1 MSLEVLQHPFL
12 SLLTLL
18 LFLNY
23 QPCCSYLLRT
33 TVQVTTTWLRMD
45 QAEGWEDVAT
55 RKSIPWQR
63 GMDGSSKDKSSE
75 DISCFR
81 AIGAFALSRKRTSL
95 GFQQRQ
101 YQYLLIFL
109 ESSRLHIRA
118 LSEITWL
125 KSLAVLSRLMS
136 ATTTMVDSNQGTH
149 WQSRS
154 RCQVVMLIYLSLHFH
169 GMMLTRRWLSILWL
183 KTKRHGWNMM

>member
-1 MSLEVLQHPFL
+1 M
-12 SLLTLL
+12 
-18 LFLNY
+18 
-23 QPCCSYLLRT
+23 
-33 TVQVTTTWLRMD
+33 
-45 QAEGWEDVAT
+45 AT

-169 GMMLTRRWLSILWL
+169 GMMLTRR
-183 KTKRHGWNMM
+183 